1 MVHGVGV
8 YRASYRYPELYK
20 ALQSRKMPKPSKV
33 QQHPKNSDIVSE
45 QHLISK
51 DKEPKASKAQ
61 TLRLQSCTTT
71 VSPED
76 SNAP

>member
-20 ALQSRKMPKPSKV
+20 ALPSMKMPKPSKV
-33 QQHPKNSDIVSE
+33 QEHPKNSDIVSK
-45 QHLISK
+45 QPLISK
-51 DKEPKASKAQ
+51 DLEPKASKAQ
-61 TLRLQSCTTT
+61 THRLQSYTTT